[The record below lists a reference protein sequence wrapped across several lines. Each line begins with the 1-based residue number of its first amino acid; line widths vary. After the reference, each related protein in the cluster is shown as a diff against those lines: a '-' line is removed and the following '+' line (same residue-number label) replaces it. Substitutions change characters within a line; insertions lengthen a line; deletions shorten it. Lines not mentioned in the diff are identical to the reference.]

1 MTARSLAFVLAFVL
15 AFAGCAKRTE
25 PCDETG
31 TPVDPVLMSFIGSA
45 RAAHHL
51 ADGREEAG
59 DMPGAESALRALL
72 DGPLPPKRDAAEVRE
87 VLADTRARLA
97 DLESR
102 RGDFDAAAKSVDS
115 GLGLVPE
122 SSYFRGHL
130 FETRGLVEER
140 RTKAL
145 TAAGDLGGAA
155 KARERA
161 LAAFEEAMRIQQAV
175 IQGADGGRK

>member
-1 MTARSLAFVLAFVL
+1 
-15 AFAGCAKRTE
+15 
-25 PCDETG
+25 
-31 TPVDPVLMSFIGSA
+31 MSFIGSA

-51 ADGREEAG
+51 ADGREEQG
-59 DMPGAESALRALL
+59 DLAGAEAALGSLL

-97 DLESR
+97 DLKSR
-102 RGDFDAAAKSVDS
+102 RGDFDSALADIDR
-115 GLGLVPE
+115 GLGHVPE
-122 SSYFRGHL
+122 ASYFRGHL

-145 TAAGDLGGAA
+145 ASQGDQAGAA

-161 LAAFEEAMRIQQAV
+161 LTAFEEAMRIQQSV
-175 IQGADGGRK
+175 IKDAKPGPK